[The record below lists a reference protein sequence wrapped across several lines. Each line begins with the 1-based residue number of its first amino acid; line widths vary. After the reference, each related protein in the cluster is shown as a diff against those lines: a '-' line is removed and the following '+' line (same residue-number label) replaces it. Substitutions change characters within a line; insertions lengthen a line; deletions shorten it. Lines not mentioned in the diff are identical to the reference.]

1 MHIRLLCVSLVEEL
15 GLDLGPGLIVLLLN
29 YYLYFPCL
37 TAILCFCIPSLSY
50 LVTAWVCSLDLR
62 EGLGDKAFST
72 NNKGEN
78 EGAVVPGSVPQGS
91 TQFQSPLFIDTA
103 QPQGEQM
110 WDKTGTKVLNWE
122 VSHKLNRGTRF
133 QGTSVWQARELD
145 PSIIIK
151 LTEPPIPSLDLKT
164 SVNQTVKVSVN
175 QTSFLKLIP

>member
-15 GLDLGPGLIVLLLN
+15 GLGLGPSIIVLLLN
-29 YYLYFPCL
+29 YYLYFPGL

-78 EGAVVPGSVPQGS
+78 EGAVVPRSVPHGS

-122 VSHKLNRGTRF
+122 VSRKLNRGTRF
-133 QGTSVWQARELD
+133 QGDSVWRARALD
-145 PSIIIK
+145 PSIIIQ
-151 LTEPPIPSLDLKT
+151 LTEPPIPSHSISCLKNICE
-164 SVNQTVKVSVN
+164 SNS
-175 QTSFLKLIP
+175 